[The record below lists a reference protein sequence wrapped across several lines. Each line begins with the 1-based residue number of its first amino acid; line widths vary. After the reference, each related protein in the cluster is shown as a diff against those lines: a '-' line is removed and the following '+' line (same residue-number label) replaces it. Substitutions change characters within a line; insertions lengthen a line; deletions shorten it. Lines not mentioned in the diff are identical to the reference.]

1 MAKQVW
7 LSTNG
12 KMYETEKA
20 AFEADILWELA
31 NLVRNKC
38 PMTEESGEGPEYGTD
53 DITRF
58 IIDCRKEIQDFF
70 GKLDDTTKP
79 EVTSW
84 RDR

>member
-12 KMYETEKA
+12 KVYATEKA

-58 IIDCRKEIQDFF
+58 IIDCRGEIRGFLNQFENV
-70 GKLDDTTKP
+70 KSLT
-79 EVTSW
+79 
-84 RDR
+84 

>member
-58 IIDCRKEIQDFF
+58 IIDCREEIRGFLNQFENV
-70 GKLDDTTKP
+70 KSLNVK
-79 EVTSW
+79 SLAQ
-84 RDR
+84 